1 MEPDLSDAAL
11 KALRR
16 ILRASDLGNRRV
28 ASATGLSPSQL
39 LVLREIGQRRETTPG
54 ALAAAL
60 QFSQATITS
69 IIDRL
74 EADGYVTRQR
84 SAQDKRQIMLQPSA
98 TGARM
103 AENAPDLLHTQFRDG
118 FVSLDPWEQAM
129 ILSALERLCIL
140 LGAESIDAA
149 PLLDSGAIDRRV
161 TPA

>member
-1 MEPDLSDAAL
+1 MEADLSDAAL

-16 ILRASDLGNRRV
+16 ILRASDLGNRKV
-28 ASATGLSPSQL
+28 AAATGLTPSQL

-74 EADGYVTRQR
+74 ETDGYVTRQR
-84 SAQDKRQIMLQPSA
+84 SMQDKRQIMLQPSA
-98 TGARM
+98 TGVRM
-103 AENAPDLLHTQFRDG
+103 AEDAPDLLHTRFRDG
-118 FVSLDPWEQAM
+118 FVSLEPWEQAM
-129 ILSALERLCIL
+129 ILSALERLAIL

-149 PLLDSGAIDRRV
+149 PLLDSGAIDRNL
-161 TPA
+161 ASA